1 MLYNLSPPQGTILDP
16 PSHLLPAEHSAHD
29 VLVVL
34 SPPAVLDPAGQVRHL
49 AAPLVAAYSLSLPHA
64 EHVVPSPNFPG
75 GQSTIVEEPSQLV
88 PAAHTAQVVRDVG
101 ELPEVALPAGQVAH
115 LSAAPAAL

>member
-1 MLYNLSPPQGTILDP
+1 VLYNLSPPQGTTLDP

-29 VLVVL
+29 VLVVV
-34 SPPAVLDPAGQVRHL
+34 SPPMVLDPERQVRHL

-88 PAAHTAQVVRDVG
+88 PTAHTAQVVRAAG

-115 LSAAPAAL
+115 LSAPAAL